1 MARRRTKKRTH
12 VQPTADDLK
21 GIPKSMVI
29 RVGQTSLAN
38 HALNQLVKDFRQIMQ
53 PHTAIRLK
61 ERKSNKLKD
70 FVVMCGPLDVSHL
83 FIFTQSEKTGNVS
96 LKVARTPNGPTI
108 TFQVQDYSLS
118 KDIKKYLKKP
128 KSLNSEDVLS
138 PPLLV
143 MNGFNNK
150 FTQGDDEDEKD
161 EKKRVEK
168 IVVSMFQNIFPPLNP
183 SQTQL
188 NSIKRVFMINKDAKT
203 GEISLRHYFIEIKD
217 VEISKSLKSLFKAK
231 SNPNKKLPVLTGKQ
245 DISSL
250 ILDHDIDPYTSESE
264 IDEQDPDNIINV
276 METTKGNSDS
286 KISIKQKIDKEKLK
300 EEQKRQKELDI
311 ATGLPSN
318 NEEQAKIENEEGE
331 STNGTD
337 GNINLDENLG
347 NPKKKAIRL
356 TEVGPRLTLKLVKL
370 EEGICSGK
378 VLYHEYVHKT
388 DTEIKK
394 LEKRHLAKLRLKE
407 ERRKEQEANIAR
419 KKAVKDAKK
428 ERKLERR
435 AARKALEKDAEG
447 DEKMEGDDNSESDDS
462 GESDNDSEHN
472 YSDVP
477 EDIDSD
483 LFSDLEDAAQ

>member
-12 VQPTADDLK
+12 VQPNQETLK

-38 HALNQLVKDFRQIMQ
+38 HSLNQLVKDFRQIMQ

-70 FVVMCGPLDVSHL
+70 FIVMCGPLDVSHL

-108 TFQVQDYSLS
+108 TFQVMDYSLS
-118 KDIKKYLKKP
+118 KDIKKFLKRP

-150 FTQGDDEDEKD
+150 FTQNESNEEDS
-161 EKKRVEK
+161 KKQMEK

-183 SQTQL
+183 NQTHL
-188 NSIKRVFMINKDAKT
+188 NSIKRVFMINKDSKT
-203 GEISLRHYFIEIKD
+203 NEISLRHYFIEIKD
-217 VEISKSLKSLFKAK
+217 VEISKNLKSLFKAK
-231 SNPNKKLPVLTGKQ
+231 NNLNHKLPVLTGKK
-245 DISSL
+245 DIASL

-264 IDEQDPDNIINV
+264 VDEQDPDNIINV
-276 METTKGNSDS
+276 VDTDNQNNNNNNNTNKNAL
-286 KISIKQKIDKEKLK
+286 KQKIEQEK
-300 EEQKRQKELDI
+300 QKREKDMDV
-311 ATGLPSN
+311 ATGLTN
-318 NEEQAKIENEEGE
+318 DDDNKDIEDNIHNEFEENT
-331 STNGTD
+331 S
-337 GNINLDENLG
+337 

-388 DTEIKK
+388 DAEIKM
-394 LEKRHLAKLRLKE
+394 LEKRHAAKMKLKE

-435 AARKALEKDAEG
+435 AARKAAEKDAEG
-447 DEKMEGDDNSESDDS
+447 DENIEKDDENNSNSDSDSDSES
-462 GESDNDSEHN
+462 ESEHN

-483 LFSDLEDAAQ
+483 LFSDLEDAEQ